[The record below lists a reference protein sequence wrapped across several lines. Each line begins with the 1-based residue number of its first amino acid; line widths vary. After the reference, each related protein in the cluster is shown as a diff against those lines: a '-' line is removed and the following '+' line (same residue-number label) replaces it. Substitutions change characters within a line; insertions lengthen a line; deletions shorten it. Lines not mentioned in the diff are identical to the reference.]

1 MTMKRFRVGMDNYGL
16 YPLQLAPLQTIQW
29 AKNHGAEGV
38 HFSGLA
44 PGLQTA
50 IDKSYLRDLAAFAD
64 ENGMYLEWGGAQH
77 IPRDPGSWNKKEL
90 FETNR
95 LAAEQAATIGARVLR
110 SCSGGL
116 MRWQPDSPMT
126 ETLLQEMT
134 DALRTQKQ
142 MLLDHQVILA
152 IETHFEFTSFELV
165 RLFERCGASPGEWLG
180 VCLDT
185 MNCLTM
191 LEDPAC
197 ATRRL
202 LPWIVATHIK
212 DGGIALGPEG
222 LTSFPVPIG
231 RGVIDFPSI
240 LGLLNSLAVEVTLS
254 VEGHGGS
261 FQLPVFDP
269 SFLSRFPDLTPEEL
283 ARLVELSQWTARKS
297 SSGCQVT
304 ERERWPEVC
313 QQRMA
318 ADIIAMKAIASSV
331 M

>member
-1 MTMKRFRVGMDNYGL
+1 MKRFRVGVDNYGL

-29 AKNHGAEGV
+29 ARDHGAEGV
-38 HFSGLA
+38 HFSGLV
-44 PGLQTA
+44 PGQGGA
-50 IDKSYLRDLAAFAD
+50 IDKSYLRDLAAFAR
-64 ENGMYLEWGGAQH
+64 ENGLYLEWGGAQH
-77 IPRDPGSWNKKEL
+77 IPRDPGSWNRKEL

-95 LAAEQAATIGARVLR
+95 LAAEQAASMGARILR

-126 ETLLQEMT
+126 ETLLRET
-134 DALRTQKQ
+134 ADALRAQKQ
-142 MLLDHQVILA
+142 MLLDHQVVLA

-165 RLFERCGASPGEWLG
+165 RLFERCEASPGEWLG

-231 RGVIDFPSI
+231 QGVVDFLSI
-240 LGLLNSLAVEVTLS
+240 LSLLNSLVAEVTLS

-261 FQLPVFDP
+261 FQLPVFDS
-269 SFLSRFPDLTPEEL
+269 SFLSRFPDLTAEEL
-283 ARLVELSQWTARKS
+283 ARLVKLSQETAMKS
-297 SSGCQVT
+297 SSGCEVT
-304 ERERWPEVC
+304 GRERWPEVC

-318 ADIIAMKAIASSV
+318 ADIITTKAIASLV
-331 M
+331 I